1 MSGPSTILT
10 LPSITSAQVLAKH
23 CVALGCIGV
32 ITGTNGVG
40 KTEALKF
47 LARST
52 DLLPADTKTRYHQC
66 VQAAGA
72 SRAVRDILVDLEVR
86 QAVHQRGMA
95 LPIALKLALR
105 EFTERKIGLLLL
117 DDGDLLSIDSLQGIV
132 SLYDYCRAKNYPLSL
147 ILAGATGSE
156 KWIGALPAAWSR
168 TLKVCR
174 LQNLTVELTCA
185 LFAGWGPPMSGL
197 AEAVRAKNRDAIGVL
212 RFIHKGVN
220 GNTRRLYY
228 FAELAA
234 LDPQSLTP
242 ARIKEIM
249 AQMTV
254 THALQER

>member
-40 KTEALKF
+40 KSEALKF

-174 LQNLTVELTCA
+174 LQNLTV
-185 LFAGWGPPMSGL
+185 
-197 AEAVRAKNRDAIGVL
+197 
-212 RFIHKGVN
+212 
-220 GNTRRLYY
+220 
-228 FAELAA
+228 
-234 LDPQSLTP
+234 
-242 ARIKEIM
+242 
-249 AQMTV
+249 
-254 THALQER
+254 